1 MCIKGVLNISV
12 HWYKEVTDMIFVTV
26 GTQPNGF
33 LRCLKEVEKL
43 INKYDIKEEIIAQI
57 GNTDFET
64 DKFKTIRFTSENEFM
79 NLIKNASVVI
89 SHAGSGAL
97 FNSIKAGKK
106 VIAMARLHNFNEMAD
121 NHQIELVKKLSE
133 AGYIIDGTYSLLD
146 AWHKLQDFNPRKND
160 FKCEIVP
167 VLDKWIA
174 DWMMPR
180 TTDVNNL

>member
-1 MCIKGVLNISV
+1 
-12 HWYKEVTDMIFVTV
+12 MIFVTV

-33 LRCLKEVEKL
+33 LRCLKEVEQL
-43 INKYDIKEEIIAQI
+43 IDKFGITEEVVAQI

-64 DKFKTIRFTSENEFM
+64 DKFKTIRFTGENEFKEY
-79 NLIKNASVVI
+79 IQKASIVI

-106 VIAMARLHNFNEMAD
+106 VIAMARLHDFNEMAD
-121 NHQIELVKKLSE
+121 NHQTELVKKLSE
-133 AGYIIDGTYSLLD
+133 GGYIIDGTYSLVEAWPKLD
-146 AWHKLQDFNPRKND
+146 GFTPRPND

-174 DWMMPR
+174 QW
-180 TTDVNNL
+180 LKE